1 MINEEKARKDA
12 LYFMGELA
20 LQAKQEQFRLAG
32 EAYMEELTAL
42 RNRYYVP
49 KKLLVVVLKDTFFLN
64 ISCGNARLNNMSP
77 WHVFVPMAIF
87 EIAQVVA
94 LQPLRLLVVGMTRFV
109 RLV

>member
-42 RNRYYVP
+42 RNRYYP
-49 KKLLVVVLKDTFFLN
+49 ILSSSLREIQLLKQAMQV
-64 ISCGNARLNNMSP
+64 
-77 WHVFVPMAIF
+77 
-87 EIAQVVA
+87 EI
-94 LQPLRLLVVGMTRFV
+94 
-109 RLV
+109 